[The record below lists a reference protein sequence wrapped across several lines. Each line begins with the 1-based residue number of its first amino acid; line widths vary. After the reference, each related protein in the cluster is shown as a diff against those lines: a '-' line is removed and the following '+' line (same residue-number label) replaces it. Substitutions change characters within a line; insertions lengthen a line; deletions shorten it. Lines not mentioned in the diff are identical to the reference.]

1 MSSKCP
7 FVFRDESDC
16 QVKDYSNI
24 SEDEILIEAN
34 SILNSLDKMEQKL
47 YDNSIK
53 DNVILEMLVNVRSI
67 MEELKIEIINCTNT
81 VNN

>member
-1 MSSKCP
+1 MTCN
-7 FVFRDESDC
+7 
-16 QVKDYSNI
+16 NI

-34 SILNSLDKMEQKL
+34 SILNSLDKVEQKL

-53 DNVILEMLVNVRSI
+53 DNMIFEMLVSVRNI

-81 VNN
+81 INN

>member
-1 MSSKCP
+1 MICN
-7 FVFRDESDC
+7 
-16 QVKDYSNI
+16 NI

-34 SILNSLDKMEQKL
+34 SILNSLDKVEQKL

-53 DNVILEMLVNVRSI
+53 DNMIFEMLVSVRNI

-81 VNN
+81 INN

>member
-1 MSSKCP
+1 MTYSS
-7 FVFRDESDC
+7 
-16 QVKDYSNI
+16 I

-34 SILNSLDKMEQKL
+34 SILNSLDKVEQKL

-53 DNVILEMLVNVRSI
+53 DSVILEMLVNVRNI
-67 MEELKIEIINCTNT
+67 MEELKIEIINRMNT